1 MKRTR
6 MMKLRFRQL
15 KELAKGAIIHIAIGT
30 VLVLGCIWLAAIDND
45 RPWTYEECTWTYRHY
60 SPEYQA
66 RECNHLRNN

>member
-15 KELAKGAIIHIAIGT
+15 KEFTKETIIGLAIATALG
-30 VLVLGCIWLAAIDND
+30 LGCYWLTTLDND
-45 RPWTYEECTWTYRHY
+45 RPWTYQECKYTYRYY